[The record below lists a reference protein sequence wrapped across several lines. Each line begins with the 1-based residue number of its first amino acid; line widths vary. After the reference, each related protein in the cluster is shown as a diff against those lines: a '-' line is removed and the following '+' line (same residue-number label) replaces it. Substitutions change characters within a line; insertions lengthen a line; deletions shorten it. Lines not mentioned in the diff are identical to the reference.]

1 MLKMNLS
8 ENYSPNKLL
17 PMKNI
22 FSLSVF
28 FAFPILLAAQ
38 FDFYT
43 QYFDGA
49 DTLSTSIQIEF
60 DTTGTNIWQV
70 GPPQKTIF
78 SSAATAPNVLVTD
91 TVNFYP
97 TNNSSSF
104 QFTLNNFDYWWGI
117 LAIQWKQKLDMDAG
131 DGGVI
136 EFSTDSGATWQ
147 NAFDNPYVY
156 NLFGFDSANVDT
168 LAGGERAF
176 TGTDTLWR
184 DIWLCFDISYL
195 GYGNDPPLM
204 RFTFK
209 SDSIDSNH
217 EGWMM
222 DNLSYHITI
231 LHTVSEVEQ
240 KEYLKVYPNPTR
252 GRVNIQAKK
261 NNEFHI
267 IEKMELIN
275 ANGQV
280 VQEFGVSPTKFYIDI
295 DDHPDG
301 IYFLKVQTNKKTEA
315 VQILLQRE

>member
-28 FAFPILLAAQ
+28 F
-38 FDFYT
+38 T

-117 LAIQWKQKLDMDAG
+117 LAIQWKQKLDCG
-131 DGGVI
+131 
-136 EFSTDSGATWQ
+136 ET
-147 NAFDNPYVY
+147 
-156 NLFGFDSANVDT
+156 FGCVLIF
-168 LAGGERAF
+168 R
-176 TGTDTLWR
+176 
-184 DIWLCFDISYL
+184 IS
-195 GYGNDPPLM
+195 DM
-204 RFTFK
+204 ET
-209 SDSIDSNH
+209 
-217 EGWMM
+217 
-222 DNLSYHITI
+222 
-231 LHTVSEVEQ
+231 
-240 KEYLKVYPNPTR
+240 TR
-252 GRVNIQAKK
+252 
-261 NNEFHI
+261 H
-267 IEKMELIN
+267 L
-275 ANGQV
+275 
-280 VQEFGVSPTKFYIDI
+280 
-295 DDHPDG
+295 
-301 IYFLKVQTNKKTEA
+301 
-315 VQILLQRE
+315 